1 MHAGCRTIR
10 FGWSFDG
17 RARKLSNESNR
28 VVLVVSFSRLY
39 LFEYLL
45 SLELYSQQVWNTR
58 DKLLKTGHLIHYMA
72 VLRRL
77 CSLITGSSINNKY
90 HRQTFIFWHFTNI
103 LNDLRCIVVQFK
115 FTRKK
120 FKLLG
125 WYYRIRKISA
135 TKLCGYWKIRKHVQY
150 NDDHKK
156 YVNFKQTR
164 ETRNFSTICNIS
176 KGTAGWEP
184 RCHLLAV
191 EPRRGRFREWGSMI
205 PCA

>member
-135 TKLCGYWKIRKHVQY
+135 TKLCSYWKIRKHVKY
-150 NDDHKK
+150 NDGTKNMWTLNK
-156 YVNFKQTR
+156 R
-164 ETRNFSTICNIS
+164 ERLVIFQRFATY
-176 KGTAGWEP
+176 
-184 RCHLLAV
+184 
-191 EPRRGRFREWGSMI
+191 RRGLQVENPNVIFSR
-205 PCA
+205 